1 MKVTY
6 TIVLTIVLFNTY
18 SQSTRDKLNQRETFL
33 KTVKLKL
40 TDSLT
45 RVEKEI
51 DNIKKEKEF
60 LEYKESKQTLPKRY
74 YSRLKGTNPY
84 MTSSPLFG
92 DIMYLKSGEI
102 VELIDI
108 VDNKIKIYYSASV
121 GYVWLDQL
129 ESNSDLS
136 ELQNEVKK
144 RDQFRQFEK
153 DRELE
158 SIEQIFD
165 SLKRS
170 YGDSSKFI
178 VRPLKGMNRKLYEIP
193 NGKEIDELS
202 YTVVLKIKEI
212 YDDGY
217 FVKVVG
223 INKPIK
229 GYIFRYELETTKDLT
244 DHINKVVDERRKYE
258 ETKSGKERNISIE
271 KRKSR
276 LIQTFGSQT
285 ATKILNKEYWIGMT
299 REQAL
304 ESCGY
309 PNTINETVGSWGQ
322 HEQWVYETLSN

>member
-136 ELQNEVKK
+136 ELQNDV
-144 RDQFRQFEK
+144 
-153 DRELE
+153 
-158 SIEQIFD
+158 
-165 SLKRS
+165 
-170 YGDSSKFI
+170 SS
-178 VRPLKGMNRKLYEIP
+178 
-193 NGKEIDELS
+193 
-202 YTVVLKIKEI
+202 
-212 YDDGY
+212 
-217 FVKVVG
+217 
-223 INKPIK
+223 
-229 GYIFRYELETTKDLT
+229 
-244 DHINKVVDERRKYE
+244 
-258 ETKSGKERNISIE
+258 
-271 KRKSR
+271 
-276 LIQTFGSQT
+276 
-285 ATKILNKEYWIGMT
+285 
-299 REQAL
+299 
-304 ESCGY
+304 
-309 PNTINETVGSWGQ
+309 
-322 HEQWVYETLSN
+322 